1 LDYAPSQGDNV
12 WIAQGAFAGLE
23 AVVTQILPAKER
35 VKVLM
40 DFLGRKIEAE
50 VEYASILWQ
59 AA

>member
-1 LDYAPSQGDNV
+1 
-12 WIAQGAFAGLE
+12 LE

-50 VEYASILWQ
+50 VEYISIFCQ